1 MTDDMIMELRSQNQ
15 LKVVAG
21 IESFTKRTV
30 IRNLKDMAL
39 FSKEDIGIIYDKYF
53 AALYYASHDGKPE
66 SRMNRD
72 VFQNFLGSMTTWAKP
87 KSSSDNVDV
96 STARDICNS
105 FIDRIYRLFAGQGSD
120 KLIDFQSVVL
130 GMSDILHGVS
140 QYSLHF

>member
-1 MTDDMIMELRSQNQ
+1 
-15 LKVVAG
+15 
-21 IESFTKRTV
+21 
-30 IRNLKDMAL
+30 MAL
-39 FSKEDIGIIYDKYF
+39 FNKEDIGIIYDKYF

-72 VFQNFLGSMTTWAKP
+72 VFQNFLASMTTWAKP

-105 FIDRIYRLFAGQGSD
+105 FIDRIYRLFAGRGSD

-140 QYSLHF
+140 QYSLHSKKYFLNDRYPTF